1 MKGEGVKILKGK
13 FLADSKVISLSEAL
27 KPSPLEEKY
36 LSLYGQEL
44 VDDLKRSYYWMRREI
59 EKQPPREE
67 IVARRRK
74 TPHKIGDRISVCF
87 IDFRREKLYT
97 MSIDEFGTKT
107 VSDYGRADRLNIDN
121 GDNLR
126 FLLSGMYFYDRE
138 KMIGYLHGFL
148 GKDAKCWCRRE

>member
-1 MKGEGVKILKGK
+1 MNGVGNFNIENRDNSCV
-13 FLADSKVISLSEAL
+13 FDL
-27 KPSPLEEKY
+27 KPSSLEEKY

-87 IDFRREKLYT
+87 IDFCHENLYT

-138 KMIGYLHGFL
+138 KMIEYLHYFL